1 MSEHAGIRKV
11 LRLIYDGAVLEQEG
25 PPLET
30 LVRRLAETPRDFLM
44 EPRIGNGGRVVVA
57 AVADDLC
64 RMLGSAATSAELSRL
79 SGTKPKQDRNRLSV
93 SLLLCWLLADEWFR
107 ASATPRTALFELL
120 ASGAEELAAH
130 TPSKKF
136 VEDPE
141 RREELARFALARL
154 GRRPLGE
161 TRAQAEDR
169 LTSLSAAERAR
180 VMQASRAAE
189 QRAREIRE
197 ALARKAA
204 EESADKWTRE

>member
-1 MSEHAGIRKV
+1 MIYHA
-11 LRLIYDGAVLEQEG
+11 AVVDQEG
-25 PPLET
+25 PPLEM

-44 EPRIGNGGRVVVA
+44 EPRIGKSGRVVVA

-64 RMLGSAATSAELSRL
+64 RVLGGTSTSAELERL
-79 SGTKPKQDRNRLSV
+79 AGTKPKQDRNRLSV

-107 ASATPRTALFELL
+107 SSVPPRAALLELL
-120 ASGAEELAAH
+120 ASAAEELAAH
-130 TPSKKF
+130 TPSRKF
-136 VEDPE
+136 LEDPE

-154 GRRPLGE
+154 GFRPLGE

-189 QRAREIRE
+189 QRARKIRE
-197 ALARKAA
+197 ALVRKAA